1 MDKSKYVLYIDIKDL
16 YEWGVGITH
25 EDNERWHKAVSEVFK
40 DLDIEVLEP
49 FFGVPQGKKGELE
62 IYFHP
67 MNTTI
72 KGSNKLEM
80 KALAQKISNSLE
92 RNEIT
97 SSVRDEFYE
106 R

>member
-1 MDKSKYVLYIDIKDL
+1 MDKSKYVLHIDVKGL
-16 YEWGVGITH
+16 YGWGVGITH
-25 EDNERWHKAVSEVFK
+25 ENNEKWHKAVSEVCK

-49 FFGVPQGKKGELE
+49 FMAVPQGKKGELE

-67 MNTTI
+67 MEVTV
-72 KGSNKLEM
+72 KGNNKLEM
-80 KALAQKISNSLE
+80 KALARKISNSLE

-97 SSVRDEFYE
+97 SSVRDNVVE